1 MRLASAA
8 LPVLLAA
15 APPVSAQ
22 PANHIGEPM
31 ADILLANGCAMSE
44 TDLAA
49 AMDADGWHISD
60 FQAQVRA
67 LFNGGYIVKAADGRL
82 TLTGWG
88 NCK

>member
-8 LPVLLAA
+8 LPVL
-15 APPVSAQ
+15 
-22 PANHIGEPM
+22 
-31 ADILLANGCAMSE
+31 
-44 TDLAA
+44 LAA

-67 LFNGGYIVKAADGRL
+67 LFNGGYVVKAADGRL